1 MITHLARRTDV
12 PDVAPKLTG
21 FRQTF
26 FEALSIGAVFQY
38 QINPIEFAFAIR
50 KETHTNHV
58 AFARMFNSSSAS
70 KLRSILPI
78 ADHRSAQN

>member
-38 QINPIEFAFAIR
+38 QINPIEFAFAI
-50 KETHTNHV
+50 
-58 AFARMFNSSSAS
+58 
-70 KLRSILPI
+70 
-78 ADHRSAQN
+78 